1 MNGARKQDVFVN
13 GVTIHVQTVGKG
25 EPLLLLMGLGAPGDK
40 WEPNVNAYRQHFQ
53 CILIDNRGAGQ
64 SSKPET
70 GDYSISDMAEDAV
83 AVLDALH
90 VDRAHINGISMG
102 GAIAQEIAIRHPER
116 VGALVLTSTF
126 CSVSNSFL
134 TAIETLRDY
143 VDKMDR
149 RAFKRLNQ
157 WMTFAQ
163 KTQNERPDFLLEL
176 AEQDAAYPYPM
187 PAYAYKAQC
196 NACLAHDTAAR
207 LNEIIAP
214 TLIAAGDCDLFVP
227 ETVVQKLHRGIH
239 NSQLYVCPNGGHVH
253 QWEYLEDYNRITLDF
268 LLAHRTKRP

>member
-1 MNGARKQDVFVN
+1 
-13 GVTIHVQTVGKG
+13 
-25 EPLLLLMGLGAPGDK
+25 
-40 WEPNVNAYRQHFQ
+40 
-53 CILIDNRGAGQ
+53 
-64 SSKPET
+64 
-70 GDYSISDMAEDAV
+70 
-83 AVLDALH
+83 
-90 VDRAHINGISMG
+90 
-102 GAIAQEIAIRHPER
+102 
-116 VGALVLTSTF
+116 
-126 CSVSNSFL
+126 
-134 TAIETLRDY
+134 
-143 VDKMDR
+143 
-149 RAFKRLNQ
+149 
-157 WMTFAQ
+157 
-163 KTQNERPDFLLEL
+163 
-176 AEQDAAYPYPM
+176 M